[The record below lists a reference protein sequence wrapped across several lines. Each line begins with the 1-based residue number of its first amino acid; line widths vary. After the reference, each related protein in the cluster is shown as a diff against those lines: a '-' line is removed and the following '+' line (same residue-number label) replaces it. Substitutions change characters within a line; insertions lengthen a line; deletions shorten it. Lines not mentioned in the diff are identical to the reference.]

1 MSRWSRKIPQ
11 TYVCYARHL
20 ASSTKSN
27 GDIAE
32 GISIPASYTAHLAP
46 VSSSKL
52 HCEVQD
58 YATKKNKN
66 QEIAT
71 ETPYVVM
78 FQQVNILSGAQT
90 GPGRCGPR
98 IQECWS
104 FEHPR
109 RDMILDSRGESSSS
123 PGRLCSN
130 GLCFR
135 RSVYQFSQ
143 HPCGASVLPDSYRW
157 DVTWTCRVL

>member
-1 MSRWSRKIPQ
+1 MSSVQNALTEQEDSLNVR
-11 TYVCYARHL
+11 
-20 ASSTKSN
+20 TKSAD
-27 GDIAE
+27 GRLWLISKTIIAE

-109 RDMILDSRGESSSS
+109 RDMILDSRG
-123 PGRLCSN
+123 
-130 GLCFR
+130 
-135 RSVYQFSQ
+135 RSYF
-143 HPCGASVLPDSYRW
+143 DSR
-157 DVTWTCRVL
+157 

>member
-1 MSRWSRKIPQ
+1 MSSVQNALTEQEDSLNVR
-11 TYVCYARHL
+11 
-20 ASSTKSN
+20 TKSADGRSWLISN
-27 GDIAE
+27 TIIAE

-109 RDMILDSRGESSSS
+109 RDMILDSRG
-123 PGRLCSN
+123 
-130 GLCFR
+130 
-135 RSVYQFSQ
+135 RSYF
-143 HPCGASVLPDSYRW
+143 DSR
-157 DVTWTCRVL
+157 

>member
-1 MSRWSRKIPQ
+1 MSSVQNALTEQEDSLNVR
-11 TYVCYARHL
+11 
-20 ASSTKSN
+20 TKSAD
-27 GDIAE
+27 GRSWLISKTIIAE

-109 RDMILDSRGESSSS
+109 RDMILDSRG
-123 PGRLCSN
+123 
-130 GLCFR
+130 
-135 RSVYQFSQ
+135 RSYF
-143 HPCGASVLPDSYRW
+143 DSR
-157 DVTWTCRVL
+157 